1 MEDTN
6 AKPISTSDMQS
17 SDVVNPHTRQKW
29 AYSQIVKEHFFHPK
43 NLLLEEPAP
52 GQFDARGTVGSPACL
67 IPETEIVTKQGVQL
81 IKNVKVGE
89 ELLGH
94 DGAFHPVERIFRPQ
108 NEKAI
113 VTIGTQF
120 GELTCTADHLIF
132 GISVPRGE
140 KYPFV
145 HTKRKMRLPR
155 TWFHA
160 SELQKGDVVL
170 YPIDKTVHDAS
181 WLAIPTLS
189 KKKFDHKSK
198 ALPARVPLN
207 AEVLELFGYFIAEG
221 HTKKDLSEIGLTF
234 SDKEMLYAERAT
246 QFLKKYFGVAATIK
260 PNAKQHKISVV
271 ASSTHL
277 AQTFG
282 ELFGFG
288 AAKKQVP
295 EILLFLSPEK
305 QTALVKGM
313 WRGDGYFS
321 LTRAQKRAGFTTISN
336 QLANQMRRLLLRQG
350 IIPSLY
356 REAAQ
361 TIKGVHHQTAYR
373 IHVGDRESLQKL
385 AAILE
390 INYVPDANKK
400 QVKEVWQDGDYAYIP
415 VRSVAPASFEGRLYN
430 FEVETSHTY
439 ATDSFLV
446 HNCGDVMDIW
456 IKVDPESERVVDL
469 KWKTFGCGSAIAA
482 TSMFSEMVTEN
493 GGLTIEEAL
502 KIKPQDIMER
512 LGGLP
517 NRKIHCSVLADKAF
531 RKAVNNYFH
540 AVGKHDRVEVEGA
553 RVVDKNL
560 NITDKDIEE
569 AVLEGAQTL
578 DDVQKKLKVGVGDP
592 EAIPE
597 IEQLIRFYSEKYYG

>member
-52 GQFDARGTVGSPACL
+52 GQFDARGTVGSPAC
-67 IPETEIVTKQGVQL
+67 
-81 IKNVKVGE
+81 
-89 ELLGH
+89 
-94 DGAFHPVERIFRPQ
+94 
-108 NEKAI
+108 
-113 VTIGTQF
+113 
-120 GELTCTADHLIF
+120 
-132 GISVPRGE
+132 
-140 KYPFV
+140 
-145 HTKRKMRLPR
+145 
-155 TWFHA
+155 
-160 SELQKGDVVL
+160 
-170 YPIDKTVHDAS
+170 
-181 WLAIPTLS
+181 
-189 KKKFDHKSK
+189 
-198 ALPARVPLN
+198 
-207 AEVLELFGYFIAEG
+207 
-221 HTKKDLSEIGLTF
+221 
-234 SDKEMLYAERAT
+234 
-246 QFLKKYFGVAATIK
+246 
-260 PNAKQHKISVV
+260 
-271 ASSTHL
+271 
-277 AQTFG
+277 
-282 ELFGFG
+282 
-288 AAKKQVP
+288 
-295 EILLFLSPEK
+295 
-305 QTALVKGM
+305 
-313 WRGDGYFS
+313 
-321 LTRAQKRAGFTTISN
+321 
-336 QLANQMRRLLLRQG
+336 
-350 IIPSLY
+350 
-356 REAAQ
+356 
-361 TIKGVHHQTAYR
+361 
-373 IHVGDRESLQKL
+373 
-385 AAILE
+385 
-390 INYVPDANKK
+390 
-400 QVKEVWQDGDYAYIP
+400 
-415 VRSVAPASFEGRLYN
+415 
-430 FEVETSHTY
+430 
-439 ATDSFLV
+439 
-446 HNCGDVMDIW
+446 GDVMDIW

-482 TSMFSEMVTEN
+482 TSMFSEMVTEH